1 MFSVLLAIK
10 NFSFHIEYIMEHRDE
25 IKVQNVLMNGV
36 NILVSEEMF
45 FFVYTWPYF
54 FLAAGLIC
62 LPTSLWIL

>member
-1 MFSVLLAIK
+1 
-10 NFSFHIEYIMEHRDE
+10 MEHRDE

-45 FFVYTWPYF
+45 FFVYTWPYL
-54 FLAAGLIC
+54 FLAAGLIS